1 LHNGLYKVHFT
12 YASLLEAIG
21 DGNFREKYLPKL
33 DLSPFLLTA
42 SDIEETDIEKK
53 LAGAYKC
60 AYNYF
65 YNHKQLSSS
74 SLIQKIDRQLQFS
87 TSDATKFLVS
97 DTLIRYQKTI
107 TADFQSVRES
117 LSHYLTW
124 DAVCGFPFA

>member
-1 LHNGLYKVHFT
+1 MTSDAGVCHQIFYENQIYRALTGKVKEELSIQHYDSLTSHIPALHNGLYKVHFT

-65 YNHKQLSSS
+65 YNHK
-74 SLIQKIDRQLQFS
+74 
-87 TSDATKFLVS
+87 
-97 DTLIRYQKTI
+97 
-107 TADFQSVRES
+107 
-117 LSHYLTW
+117 
-124 DAVCGFPFA
+124 